1 VLGQTRDSLR
11 IFRKSGVQTQDLG
24 TRYEVVRTGTG
35 DITVNAGTDIRMR
48 NDFSTIYTAGIR
60 IPNPQNIYSNND
72 FRPPTFFF
80 QSTAQDSATQDN
92 NSLGAAQ
99 QFYGQSYR
107 DEDGLLRL
115 TPQWSF
121 AGGNVQLA
129 AIKNIGHY
137 TTDNGLP
144 TGTMIAASSRQQ
156 PTNWLFRRG
165 AVENSV
171 FDSITYNSLVDP
183 SASTT
188 WWVDYSNFFQ
198 GVGTLGGGD
207 VTMSAGGDIINIDAV
222 APTNARMAGKNAL
235 GNNIAPNAA
244 LLLELGGGDVT
255 VRAGANLDGGIYYVE
270 RGQGILTAGKEITT
284 NSARAPSFEQLEGLA
299 NTQNKLSWLPTTLFL
314 GKGDFSVTASQDIL
328 LGPILNP
335 FLLPAGLNNRV
346 WYNTAF
352 STYSSDSGVSA
363 TSLGGDITHRL
374 AATLNDASTA
384 TPVFTNWLEKQNLF
398 DSSKYPNSSVPKL
411 SAAYYQPWI
420 RLAEKNLDA
429 FSTSP
434 TIVAPSFRSTSF
446 GGGVSIVGNLNL
458 YPSATGTLE
467 ILSKNQVSG
476 LNPTGLGKVENVSG
490 LSWLSSQI
498 NLSDASPDLLNNILS
513 PSGRLT
519 SNDRLLK
526 SQFSETGSYTGAS
539 SSISVKQALHAK
551 GLLHASDAN
560 PLRIY
565 AKGGDVTGLGLYSAK
580 EVKIF
585 ASNDISDVSF
595 YIQNTKAQDS
605 SIISAGRDI
614 IAYNA
619 NSASRENATSL
630 GNILAA
636 GDVPLSGDLQISGP
650 GTLQVLAG
658 RHIDLGTGAVN
669 SDGTG
674 AGITSIGNAR
684 NPYLPTGGSRLIVAA
699 GLGNTAQG
707 LSTSSLELQPFID
720 QFVLGSEGSTY
731 LAELGISDFA
741 TLSDEQQAAAAL
753 EVFYLLLRDSG
764 REAAGSAATVTSKG
778 GYSTGFA
785 AIETL
790 FGSAPNP
797 GDILA
802 RSRDIRTKSGGDIQI
817 AIPGGKLE
825 LASTRGTGENPIPPG
840 IVTESGGNINIFAKD
855 DVSIGIGRIFT
866 LRGGNIVIWSST
878 GDIAAGV
885 SSKTVQSAPPTRV
898 LIDPQSAALETDLAG
913 LATGG
918 GIGVLATVE
927 GVEPGDVDLIA
938 PEGVVDAGDAGI
950 RSTGNLN
957 IAATAVLNAS
967 NISTGGTTSGVP
979 SAPTVAA
986 PNVGGLTSGSSS
998 SAAANSAASGVAN
1011 QSAAAPK
1018 EVMETPSMITVEI
1031 LGYGGGEGDR
1041 NEGQNEG

>member
-1 VLGQTRDSLR
+1 
-11 IFRKSGVQTQDLG
+11 LG

-35 DITVNAGTDIRMR
+35 DIFINAGSDIRLQ
-48 NDFSTIYTAGIR
+48 NDFSTIYTAGTR

-72 FRPPTFFF
+72 FRPPNFYV
-80 QSTAQDSATQDN
+80 QSTTGDSSTQDN

-99 QFYGQSYR
+99 QFYGQTTIDGVTYR
-107 DEDGLLRL
+107 DEANQPRRI
-115 TPQWSF
+115 PQWSL
-121 AGGNVQLA
+121 AGGSVQLSA
-129 AIKNIGHY
+129 LTNIGRY

-144 TGTMIAASSRQQ
+144 SGNLIAASSRQQ

-207 VTMSAGGDIINIDAV
+207 VSVNAGVDIVNLDAV
-222 APTNARMAGKNAL
+222 APTNARMAGKNSL
-235 GNNIAPNAA
+235 GNNITPNPN
-244 LLLELGGGDVT
+244 LLLELGGGDVL

-270 RGQGILTAGKEITT
+270 RGKGVLTAGKEIKT
-284 NSARAPSFEQLEGLA
+284 NSAKAPSFELLQGSP
-299 NTQNKLSWLPTTLFL
+299 NTQSELTWLPTTLFL
-314 GKGDFSVTASQDIL
+314 GKGQFAVSASQDIL
-328 LGPILNP
+328 LGPTLNP

-352 STYSSDSGVSA
+352 STYSSDSGVSVS
-363 TSLGGDITHRL
+363 SLGGGITHRL
-374 AATLNDASTA
+374 AATLNDANSA
-384 TPVFTNWLEKQNLF
+384 TPIFTNWLEKQNLF
-398 DSSKYPNSSVPKL
+398 DSSQYPPNSVAPIL

-420 RLAEKNLDA
+420 RLSEKTLAA
-429 FSTSP
+429 FSTTT
-434 TIVAPSFRSTSF
+434 TIDAPSLWSTSF
-446 GGGVSIVGNLNL
+446 GGSVNIVGDLNL
-458 YPSATGTLE
+458 YPSTTGTVE
-467 ILSKNQVSG
+467 ILAANGVSA
-476 LNPTGLGKVENVSG
+476 LNPTGLGKINDISG
-490 LSWLSSQI
+490 YNWISSQI
-498 NLSDASPDLLNNILS
+498 NLSDANPEALLSILS

-519 SNDRLLK
+519 SNDRLLEA
-526 SQFSETGSYTGAS
+526 SFQETGSFTGAS
-539 SSISVKQALHAK
+539 SSISVKQALHAR
-551 GLLHASDAN
+551 GLLHMGDSN

-565 AKGGDVTGLGLYSAK
+565 AKNGDISGLGLFSAK
-580 EVKIF
+580 KANIF
-585 ASNDISDVSF
+585 AANDISDVSF
-595 YIQNTKAQDS
+595 YIQNTSSLDN

-619 NSASRENATSL
+619 NTSAREEAGST
-630 GNILAA
+630 GNILS
-636 GDVPLSGDLQISGP
+636 DNELPLAGDLQISGP

-684 NPYLPTGGSRLIVAA
+684 NPYLPSDGAQLIVAA
-699 GLGNTAQG
+699 GLGESAKG
-707 LSTSSLELQPFID
+707 LSLSSMKLQAFID
-720 QFVLGSEGSTY
+720 QFVLGGEGSTY
-731 LAELGISDFA
+731 LAELGISNFE
-741 TLSDEQQAAAAL
+741 TLSEEAKAAAAL
-753 EVFYLLLRDSG
+753 EVFYLVLRDSG
-764 REAAGSAATVTSKG
+764 RSASEGSSSTEGKG
-778 GYSTGFA
+778 GYETGFE

-790 FGSAPNP
+790 FGSIENP

-802 RSRDIRTKSGGDIQI
+802 RSRDIRTKSGGDIHI
-817 AIPGGKLE
+817 SIPGGKLE
-825 LASTRGTGENPIPPG
+825 LASTKGLGENPIPPG
-840 IVTESGGNINIFAKD
+840 IVTESGGNINIFAND

-898 LIDPQSAALETDLAG
+898 LIDPQSGAVETDLAG

-938 PEGVVDAGDAGI
+938 PEGIVDAGDAGI

-967 NISTGGTTSGVP
+967 NISTGGSSSGVP
-979 SAPTVAA
+979 SAAPVAA

-998 SAAANSAASGVAN
+998 SAAANSAASSVAN
-1011 QSAAAPK
+1011 QSATPPK
-1018 EVMETPSMITVEI
+1018 EAMETPSMITVEI
-1031 LGYGGGEGDR
+1031 LGYGGGEGDSSEEE
-1041 NEGQNEG
+1041 NEG